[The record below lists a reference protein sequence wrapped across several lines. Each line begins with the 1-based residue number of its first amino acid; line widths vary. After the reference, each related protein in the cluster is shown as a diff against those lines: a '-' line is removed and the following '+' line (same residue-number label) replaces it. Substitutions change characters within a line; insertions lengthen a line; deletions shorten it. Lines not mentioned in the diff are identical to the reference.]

1 MEREK
6 EWDHRYDDILELPHP
21 VSSRHA
27 AMSMTD
33 RGAQFSPFAALTGFG
48 AAIDETGR
56 LTDVRIEISEEERE
70 RLNRKLMYLHQMQP
84 ICPKITITYFLP
96 DEKKDG
102 GAYIRATGR
111 LWKIDKLSQQILLE
125 NGRRIPMEDLLE
137 IEF

>member
-27 AMSMTD
+27 PMSMTD

-56 LTDVRIEISEEERE
+56 LTDTRIELSEDKQLYIKFRFKQ
-70 RLNRKLMYLHQMQP
+70 LNLAQ
-84 ICPKITITYFLP
+84 F
-96 DEKKDG
+96 
-102 GAYIRATGR
+102 GA
-111 LWKIDKLSQQILLE
+111 
-125 NGRRIPMEDLLE
+125 N
-137 IEF
+137 

>member
-27 AMSMTD
+27 PMSMTD

-70 RLNRKLMYLHQMQP
+70 RLNRKLVYLHQLQP
-84 ICPKITITYFLP
+84 SCPEITATYFRP
-96 DEKKDG
+96 DEKKEG
-102 GAYIRATGR
+102 GAYICVTGK
-111 LWKIDKLSQQILLE
+111 LQKIDRLSQRILLDD
-125 NGRRIPMEDLLE
+125 GRQIPMEDLVE
-137 IEF
+137 IDF